1 MEWECERCT
10 LRNEA
15 DALKCLACEA
25 DRPDFNGLPP
35 MGSLEALSPQS
46 PDGHFLPPTA
56 GCGGG
61 SSVLPPTG
69 TLDFGSGNRPPQG
82 SYSPNALADMMPSPP
97 ARHLPPGRTP
107 HDAGHGTLDAA
118 SDMFGAMESYDR
130 GGGYDTV
137 KDTKGKKQK
146 KSKKEKDQKDP
157 SRDEIAMQ
165 DAPPARQYQDRQYQ
179 DRRVPPESPDM
190 EDNIPTY
197 APAGAHSGT
206 AFQGDL
212 AGGRVLLRILRAYD
226 LRNTDLG
233 ILPSDA
239 SDPFAVARIG
249 SKDYKTHVVENS
261 LSPVWDSQRFE
272 FPLGDDVDPILRIE
286 VFSSNQWHA
295 NDSLGQ
301 LDVPIRSLVPGE
313 VHTATSMLHEEV
325 PREDGKRARIQIKV
339 QLQCREPYGGP
350 RQQKTTNFGALDR
363 KKKENM
369 VPLPSFKGLGPEA
382 VARPL
387 QQVKLAETGEAR
399 RVNEYESLAC
409 HLGQYDYSGPPPYYP
424 RQQVIDK
431 RQWKDD
437 PFSEWRRELN
447 RAEHRAPAAEDQGSD
462 AWKND
467 PFHWMRQRHLSQ
479 EGAENSEGNI
489 ELLQEAK
496 VARHLMS
503 LPSFS
508 EAPVRRFNDHREY
521 VDHRRDQQDRTAYS
535 TGYQDERSLERPRS
549 ESGVERWKDDA
560 FFGWLPG
567 RGEEPEM
574 ARLRRPLQQ
583 ARLARLPSF
592 AEGSKELAGVT
603 GRGIGILTLWV
614 NGASRLA
621 YSVGSGLH
629 GKPSPAVKVR
639 IRSDQR
645 QAARQEKITATIPR
659 ESNPKWNSPPMT
671 FEVNSRMD
679 FLQLE
684 VLDWANPRG
693 EEHINQHFLGRSQKH
708 LEQIIEALHRSKN
721 PTKPLP
727 FREVLE
733 GSPNQAV
740 IDFDCLYES
749 YDEEAHSPG
758 WRKREP
764 STQEQQLSWQSLP
777 KRSTY
782 RSGDSRD
789 RDGHGH
795 GHGVLS
801 VRVIAAYDLMNTDTG
816 FFGDVS
822 DPYVTVRL
830 ESQSEKQQKR
840 THTINNDLNP
850 RWNSSPFLFPVEM
863 AEDQLLLE
871 VWDEDMM
878 QAADFLGR
886 MKIPLYKIIHG
897 RVQQPILIRERL
909 QDTQSGELEVEIGFS
924 PG

>member
-1 MEWECERCT
+1 MEWECQKCT
-10 LRNEA
+10 LINDP
-15 DALKCLACEA
+15 DALECKACGA
-25 DRPDFNGLPP
+25 PRPDMDLQDLGFDGGR
-35 MGSLEALSPQS
+35 GS
-46 PDGHFLPPTA
+46 FLPPTA
-56 GCGGG
+56 GGPG
-61 SSVLPPTG
+61 SSVLPPMGTQDFSSG
-69 TLDFGSGNRPPQG
+69 TLPPQG
-82 SYSPNALADMMPSPP
+82 TLSPNALADLMPSPQST
-97 ARHLPPGRTP
+97 HPPPQKTP
-107 HDAGHGTLDAA
+107 HAGHVAGT
-118 SDMFGAMESYDR
+118 SDMFGAMQSYDR
-130 GGGYDTV
+130 SYDQRGLGGYGDYG
-137 KDTKGKKQK
+137 DGYDGAKGKKLK
-146 KSKKEKDQKDP
+146 KSKKEKDRSD
-157 SRDEIAMQ
+157 RGNELAQ
-165 DAPPARQYQDRQYQ
+165 DSPQRRQSQ
-179 DRRVPPESPDM
+179 DRRTSPN
-190 EDNIPTY
+190 EDIPTY
-197 APAGAHSGT
+197 VPTAGHSGT
-206 AFQGDL
+206 AFHGTL
-212 AGGRVLLRILRAYD
+212 AGGRLVLRILRAYD

-249 SKDYKTHVVENS
+249 SKDFKTHVVENS
-261 LSPVWDSQRFE
+261 LNPIWDSQQFD
-272 FPLGDDVDPILRIE
+272 FQLGDDVDPILRIE

-313 VHTATSMLHEEV
+313 VHTVTSPLHEEV
-325 PREDGKRARIQIKV
+325 PRQDGKQARIQIEV
-339 QLQCREPYGGP
+339 QLHCREEYGGQ
-350 RQQKTTNFGALDR
+350 RQQRTNNWNTALE
-363 KKKENM
+363 KKKEHL

-387 QQVKLAETGEAR
+387 QKVKLAETGEAR

-424 RQQVIDK
+424 RQQMIDK

-447 RAEHRAPAAEDQGSD
+447 RAEHKAPVPQGEDPGNE

-467 PFHWMRQRHLSQ
+467 PFHWMRQRNSQ
-479 EGAENSEGNI
+479 VQGQAEGNI
-489 ELLQEAK
+489 ELLQEAQ
-496 VARHLMS
+496 VARNLMS

-521 VDHRRDQQDRTAYS
+521 VEHRRDQQDIAT
-535 TGYQDERSLERPRS
+535 YQDPRVENPVARSRG
-549 ESGVERWKDDA
+549 ESGVERWKEDA

-567 RGEEPEM
+567 RGPEEEQVEM

-603 GRGIGILTLWV
+603 GRGVGVLTLWI
-614 NGASRLA
+614 NGATRLA

-629 GKPSPAVKVR
+629 GKPSPAVKAR
-639 IRSDQR
+639 IRSDR

-659 ESNPKWNSPPMT
+659 ESNPKWNAPPIT
-671 FEVNSRMD
+671 FEVNSMMD
-679 FLQLE
+679 VLQLD

-693 EEHINQHFLGRSQKH
+693 EEHINQHFLGRAQIQIKR
-708 LEQIIEALHRSKN
+708 IIEGLHRSKN

-727 FREVLE
+727 FRESLD
-733 GSPNQAV
+733 GSPNQAA

-749 YDEEAHSPG
+749 YDEDHSPG
-758 WRKREP
+758 WRQKDSSP
-764 STQEQQLSWQSLP
+764 QEQQLSWQSLP
-777 KRSTY
+777 KNRYQS
-782 RSGDSRD
+782 RDSRD
-789 RDGHGH
+789 S

-897 RVQQPILIRERL
+897 RVQLPVVIRESL
-909 QDTQSGELEVEIGFS
+909 KDTQSGELEVEIGFS